1 MFENGTE
8 CLIPCPLLIERIF
21 FYFFIQ
27 CCLVITVKYYFICN
41 ICIDMTINKK
51 DQSINFILTYF
62 RKRLELR
69 IEIET

>member
-8 CLIPCPLLIERIF
+8 CLIPCPLLKEHIF
-21 FYFFIQ
+21 FYFCIQ
-27 CCLVITVKYYFICN
+27 CCLVIPVKYYFICN